1 MNCDNLTTKCPF
13 CGRKLLTLAGA
24 VVLDDMADPRR
35 SSVEGLEMACT
46 CDAAKIA
53 DAQFDAAVEVSK
65 RARTAN
71 ARAERLRARLE
82 ASNLPDEWH
91 QRGLCSW
98 LRRTPNEQAA
108 YDAAVAFGR
117 RVKSGEHPSL
127 YIAGPIG
134 TGKTMLASCLAL
146 DLIRLG
152 YAVLWSNVGD
162 VLRSLRA
169 TFHSTENEENVI
181 SLYASPPILVLD
193 DLGKERPTEWA
204 SEQLFAIFNR
214 RYERGKVT
222 IVTTNYGG
230 DDLVRRLTPRPDST
244 GYADDTTARAIVD
257 RLRGAANLIILEGE
271 SKR

>member
-1 MNCDNLTTKCPF
+1 MNCENLTTNCPF

-24 VVLDDMADPRR
+24 VVLDDVADPRR

-46 CDAAKIA
+46 CDAARLA
-53 DAQFDAAVEVSK
+53 DAQFDAEIEAGK

-71 ARAERLRARLE
+71 ARAERLQARLE
-82 ASNLPDEWH
+82 ASNLPEEWH
-91 QRGLCSW
+91 QRGLAAW
-98 LRRTPNEQAA
+98 RRRTPNEQAA
-108 YDAAVAFGR
+108 YDAAVAFGL

-134 TGKTMLASCLAL
+134 TGKTMLASCLCV
-146 DLIRLG
+146 DLIKLG
-152 YAVLWSNVGD
+152 YSVLWSNVGD

-169 TFHSTENEENVI
+169 TFNGKDNEELVI
-181 SLYASPPILVLD
+181 ERYTSPPILVLD

-204 SEQLFAIFNR
+204 AEQLFAILNR
-214 RYERGKVT
+214 RYERSKTT

-230 DDLVRRLTPRPDST
+230 TDLVCRLTPRPDST

-257 RLRGAANLIILEGE
+257 RLRGTANLIILEGE

>member
-1 MNCDNLTTKCPF
+1 MNCELTKKCPF
-13 CGRKLLTLAGA
+13 CGKNLLTLHGA
-24 VVLDDMADPRR
+24 VVKDDPTDPRQ
-35 SSVEGLEMACT
+35 SALCGLEMACD
-46 CDAAKIA
+46 CDAARLA
-53 DAQFDAAVEVSK
+53 DAQFDAEIEASR
-65 RARTAN
+65 RARTAS

-82 ASNLPDEWH
+82 ASNMPTEWH
-91 QRGLCSW
+91 KRGLSAW

-117 RVKSGEHPSL
+117 RIKHGERPSL

-134 TGKTMLASCLAL
+134 TGKTMLASSLSL

-152 YAVLWSNVGD
+152 CSVLWSNVGD

-169 TFHSTENEENVI
+169 TFSNNENEEAVI
-181 SLYASPPILVLD
+181 ARYTAPPILVLD

-214 RYERGKVT
+214 RYEQGKTTV
-222 IVTTNYGG
+222 VTTNYGG
-230 DDLVRRLTPRPDST
+230 PDLVKRLTPRPDAT
-244 GYADDTTARAIVD
+244 GYADDTTAQAIVD
-257 RLRGAANLIILEGE
+257 RLRGTANLIILEGE